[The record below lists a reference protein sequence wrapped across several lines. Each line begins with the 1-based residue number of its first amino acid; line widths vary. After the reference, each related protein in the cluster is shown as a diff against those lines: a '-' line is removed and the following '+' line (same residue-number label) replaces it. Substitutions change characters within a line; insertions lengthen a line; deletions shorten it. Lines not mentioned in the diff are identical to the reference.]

1 MSKELKFHER
11 IIAIQS
17 ELKAPKNQFNKFGKF
32 AYRSCED
39 ILEALKPLLKKHG
52 LRQVIDDSI
61 ELIGDRYYV
70 KSTVFVIG
78 EDAEINTSA
87 YAREPETKKGM
98 DDSQVTGTASSYAR
112 KYALN
117 GMWLIDDTKDAD
129 VKEEVKNKL
138 SPKDK
143 ERWQTAIQNVIQEKI
158 TIEKIDELYDV
169 DILKLRE
176 DVKKT
181 RDKIEGLDKEIKNG

>member
-1 MSKELKFHER
+1 
-11 IIAIQS
+11 
-17 ELKAPKNQFNKFGKF
+17 
-32 AYRSCED
+32 
-39 ILEALKPLLKKHG
+39 LEALKPLLKKHG

-70 KSTVFVIG
+70 KATVFVIG

-117 GMWLIDDTKDAD
+117 GMWLIDDTKDSD

-143 ERWQTAIQNVIQEKI
+143 ERWQTAIQNVIAEKI

-181 RDKIEGLDKEIKNG
+181 RDKIEGLDKEINNG